1 MQPTPIRRDPPGPAA
16 RSGPLAVLRSGID
29 LEPVTMLGLA
39 LAGLAFAVY
48 WLSNRSFDAGR
59 GDLFYLADAFLH
71 GHTWIAQTLG
81 PNDVIYV
88 GNHVYVP
95 FAPFPAVVLMPL
107 VAITGPVTADQWE
120 SGINAGLAAAVVGL
134 AWWAS
139 GRIGVKQLGDR
150 FLLALL
156 LGFSTQIWWV
166 TTRGGVW
173 HTGHLVATILLL
185 LLIGEMFGRRRPVL
199 LGLLVGA
206 AFLTRPPTAF
216 AAPAVALWLM
226 DPGAVGEA
234 RIALAQRLDRLPWR
248 GWVLLALGA
257 APALAAFFLYNYLRF
272 GSPLES
278 GYALAT
284 LPDWLQALRAQ
295 GLFSL
300 AHVRMNVDYLFLKLP
315 ALIPDFPWFRPDGL
329 GMSVVFTSPGLLLAA
344 RAPWRDRRSW
354 LLLCAAVLVLIPT
367 LLYYGGG
374 WLQYGY
380 RYFLDSIPFVWAL
393 VALGVAQR
401 GSLRRWAR
409 ILVWF
414 GALIGLAGVYWAYH
428 L

>member
-1 MQPTPIRRDPPGPAA
+1 
-16 RSGPLAVLRSGID
+16 L
-29 LEPVTMLGLA
+29 LGLA
-39 LAGLAFAVY
+39 IAGVAFATY
-48 WLSNRSFDAGR
+48 WLSNRAFDAGR

-71 GHTWIAQTLG
+71 GHTWIAQALG
-81 PNDVIYV
+81 PNDVILL
-88 GNHVYVP
+88 GGHIYVP
-95 FAPFPAVVLMPL
+95 FAPFPALVLMPL
-107 VAITGPVTADQWE
+107 VAFTGPVTADQWE
-120 SGINAGLAAAVVGL
+120 SGINAGLAAAAVGL

-139 GRIGVKQLGDR
+139 GRIGVRHIGDR
-150 FLLALL
+150 LMLAIL

-185 LLIGEMFGRRRPVL
+185 VLIGELFGRRRPVL

-216 AAPAVALWLM
+216 AAPAVALWLADAGSLGM
-226 DPGAVGEA
+226 A
-234 RIALAQRLDRLPWR
+234 RQSLAERFNGLPWR
-248 GWVLLALGA
+248 GWVLLALGL
-257 APALAAFFLYNYLRF
+257 APALAGFFAYNVLRF

-295 GLFSL
+295 GLFSF

-315 ALIPDFPWFRPDGL
+315 ALIPEFPWFQPDGL
-329 GMSVVFTSPGLLLAA
+329 GMSVFITSPGLLLAA
-344 RAPWRDRRSW
+344 RAPWRDRRAW
-354 LLLCAAVLVLIPT
+354 LLLLAAVLVLIPT

-380 RYFLDSIPFVWAL
+380 RYFLDSVPFVWAL
-393 VALGVAQR
+393 VALGVVHR
-401 GSLRRWAR
+401 GPLRWWAR
-409 ILVWF
+409 TLIWFGILV
-414 GALIGLAGVYWAYH
+414 GIGGVYWAYH